1 MKKMSIL
8 EVIFRKAGRRK
19 KLEVLS
25 MTHGEAALQVAL
37 LCGVFLEN
45 CRCSA
50 SGRGARPTT
59 PQRLRRNIRTSEQQ
73 RHGIWSHI

>member
-1 MKKMSIL
+1 
-8 EVIFRKAGRRK
+8 
-19 KLEVLS
+19 